1 MKSCK
6 PHKKKHQ
13 NAKSIGEKLCFK
25 RLDIFKTYYC
35 LQFFKTFKIRAPDT
49 QNSASFF
56 KWDINGGKLIINFW
70 PLVPKITIMKRNQ
83 RKGNTVHKSSNK
95 GEACQLA
102 LVRRPLQSW
111 YLLKWVHYRAH
122 ISHSKNLENRKPG
135 NFLPNTYPT
144 WVFHRKLHVK
154 LINVLIIQIDGT
166 FFLLIKHFAPFL
178 KGIFS
183 RLKPS
188 TLIFTSI
195 KPVDLQWIPSL
206 AF

>member
-1 MKSCK
+1 M
-6 PHKKKHQ
+6 
-13 NAKSIGEKLCFK
+13 
-25 RLDIFKTYYC
+25 
-35 LQFFKTFKIRAPDT
+35 
-49 QNSASFF
+49 
-56 KWDINGGKLIINFW
+56 
-70 PLVPKITIMKRNQ
+70 
-83 RKGNTVHKSSNK
+83 HKSSNK

-135 NFLPNTYPT
+135 NFLPNTYPA
-144 WVFHRKLHVK
+144 WGFHRKLQVK
-154 LINVLIIQIDGT
+154 TDKCSYYPIRTGH

-206 AF
+206 AFYKVVVGLGTI